1 MMNERPSP
9 FLIGLTGMYCSGKN
23 RVAALLE
30 KQGFPVLDVDKL
42 GHRAIETG
50 KEAILARFGETV
62 LGSEGNIDRRKL
74 GERVF
79 GKAAE
84 LASLEAIVH
93 PEANRLTEEWI
104 KAQTGEFCVINAALL
119 HRSSVFE
126 RLDALILVKAPLLS
140 RFFRAR
146 RRDKLSWRELF
157 RRFRSQ
163 KGFLSPYLKKSKI
176 AVPKSDILELPQ
188 ASILK
193 ADIYIVD
200 NRGYWARS
208 SQKKLEYRI
217 EKIAAALKG
226 SRSFNS
232 FRRGDY

>member
-1 MMNERPSP
+1 
-9 FLIGLTGMYCSGKN
+9 MYCSGKN
-23 RVAALLE
+23 RVAVLLE

-42 GHRAIETG
+42 GHRAIETQR
-50 KEAILARFGETV
+50 EAILARFGAV
-62 LGSEGNIDRRKL
+62 LGPGGNINRRKL

-79 GKAAE
+79 GKTAE
-84 LASLEAIVH
+84 LAALEAIVH

-163 KGFLSPYLKKSKI
+163 KGFLSPYFKKSV
-176 AVPKSDILELPQ
+176 AAFPESGILELPQ
-188 ASILK
+188 GSIVK

-217 EKIAAALKG
+217 EKIAAALRG
-226 SRSFNS
+226 GRSFNS

>member
-1 MMNERPSP
+1 MMNKRTSP

-42 GHRAIETG
+42 GHRAIETQR
-50 KEAILARFGETV
+50 EAILARFGKAV
-62 LGSEGNIDRRKL
+62 LGPGGNIDRRKL
-74 GERVF
+74 GEMVF

-84 LASLEAIVH
+84 LAALEAIVH

-146 RRDKLSWRELF
+146 RRDKLSWGELF

-163 KGFLSPYLKKSKI
+163 KGFLSPYIKKSI
-176 AVPKSDILELPQ
+176 VPVPKSGILELPQ
-188 ASILK
+188 GSILK

-200 NRGYWARS
+200 NRGYWGRS

-217 EKIAAALKG
+217 EKIAAALRG
-226 SRSFNS
+226 GRPFDS

>member
-1 MMNERPSP
+1 MMNKPSSP

-23 RVAALLE
+23 RVAGLLE

-42 GHRAIETG
+42 GHRAIETE
-50 KEAILARFGETV
+50 KEAILARFGEAV
-62 LGSEGNIDRRKL
+62 LGPLGNIDRRKL

-79 GKAAE
+79 GKEAE
-84 LASLEAIVH
+84 LAALEAIVH

-126 RLDALILVKAPLLS
+126 RLDALILVKAPLPS

-146 RRDKLSWRELF
+146 RRDKLSWGELF

-163 KGFLSPYLKKSKI
+163 KDFLSPYFKKSGP
-176 AVPKSDILELPQ
+176 AVPKSGILKLPQ
-188 ASILK
+188 GSILK

-200 NRGYWARS
+200 NRGFWARS

-217 EKIAAALKG
+217 ERIAAALRG
-226 SRSFNS
+226 GRSFIS

>member
-1 MMNERPSP
+1 MMKKRPSP

-30 KQGFPVLDVDKL
+30 KQGFPALDVDKL
-42 GHRAIETG
+42 GHRAIETE
-50 KEAILARFGETV
+50 KEAILARFGEAV
-62 LGSEGNIDRRKL
+62 LGPSGTIDRRKL
-74 GERVF
+74 GEMVF

-84 LASLEAIVH
+84 LAALEAIVH
-93 PEANRLTEEWI
+93 PEVNRLTEEWI
-104 KAQTGEFCVINAALL
+104 KAQTGEFRVINAALL

-126 RLDALILVKAPLLS
+126 RLDALILVRAPLPS
-140 RFFRAR
+140 RFFRAL

-163 KGFLSPYLKKSKI
+163 KDFLSLYFKKTGQTVSRSGT
-176 AVPKSDILELPQ
+176 AELPQ
-188 ASILK
+188 DSILK

-208 SQKKLEYRI
+208 SREKLEYRI
-217 EKIAAALKG
+217 EKIAAAL
-226 SRSFNS
+226 
-232 FRRGDY
+232 RGTLLQ

>member
-1 MMNERPSP
+1 MINERTSP

-42 GHRAIETG
+42 GHRAIETQR
-50 KEAILARFGETV
+50 EAILARFGAV
-62 LGSEGNIDRRKL
+62 LGPEGNIDRRKL

-84 LASLEAIVH
+84 LAALEAIVH

-104 KAQTGEFCVINAALL
+104 EAQTGEFCVINAALL

-126 RLDALILVKAPLLS
+126 RLDALILVKAPLPS
-140 RFFRAR
+140 RFLRAR

-163 KGFLSPYLKKSKI
+163 KDFLSPYFKKSI
-176 AVPKSDILELPQ
+176 VPFPKSGILEPPQ
-188 ASILK
+188 DSIVK

-217 EKIAAALKG
+217 EKIAAALRG
-226 SRSFNS
+226 GRSFNS